1 VKLERVDLHGLSL
14 DEAMEKARIN
24 LNWCISNGVEVLDI
38 IHGKGYHSNRNFSVI
53 KKEIRKYLNENFV
66 LKEAGYRVIPGESD
80 FPVALTFDEGH
91 TLVVLR
97 GREKEYIGG
106 KKQHEKNRLIYSNEG
121 RRQRKEEKNFKARKR
136 NKKR

>member
-1 VKLERVDLHGLSL
+1 VRLERVDLHGLSL

-38 IHGKGYHSNRNFSVI
+38 IHGKGHHSNRNFSVI
-53 KKEIRKYLNENFV
+53 KKEIRKYLNENAA
-66 LKEAGYRVIPGESD
+66 LKEAGYRVVPGESD

-106 KKQHEKNRLIYSNEG
+106 KKQQEKNRLIYSNEG
-121 RRQRKEEKNFKARKR
+121 RRQRKEEKSFKAQKR

>member
-1 VKLERVDLHGLSL
+1 MKLERVDLHGLSL

>member
-1 VKLERVDLHGLSL
+1 MKLERVDLHGLSL

-106 KKQHEKNRLIYSNEG
+106 KKQREKNRLIYSNEG

>member
-1 VKLERVDLHGLSL
+1 MGNEGLLISLEGIDG
-14 DEAMEKARIN
+14 
-24 LNWCISNGVEVLDI
+24 C
-38 IHGKGYHSNRNFSVI
+38 GKSSNRNFSVI

-106 KKQHEKNRLIYSNEG
+106 KKQQEKNRLIYSNEG

>member
-53 KKEIRKYLNENFV
+53 KKEIRKYLNEDFV

-106 KKQHEKNRLIYSNEG
+106 KKQQEKNRLIYSNEG